1 MGKSAEKEIKRAGD
15 KVVKETSRVFED
27 VVDPGNIISEGV
39 EDIGN
44 LFSSGGG
51 GSKISDSV
59 ADKPFTPP
67 PNLANQAILDALNLA
82 RARRGAAT
90 GRQSTIRTGPQGITG
105 PSGAQGIEL
114 TGV

>member
-1 MGKSAEKEIKRAGD
+1 MGESVEKEIKRAGD
-15 KVVKETSRVFED
+15 KVVKETSRVYED
-27 VVDPGNIISEGV
+27 VMDPGNIISEGV

-51 GSKISDSV
+51 SSKIF

>member
-1 MGKSAEKEIKRAGD
+1 M
-15 KVVKETSRVFED
+15 
-27 VVDPGNIISEGV
+27 DPGNIISEGV

-51 GSKISDSV
+51 SSKISDS
-59 ADKPFTPP
+59 KPFTPP